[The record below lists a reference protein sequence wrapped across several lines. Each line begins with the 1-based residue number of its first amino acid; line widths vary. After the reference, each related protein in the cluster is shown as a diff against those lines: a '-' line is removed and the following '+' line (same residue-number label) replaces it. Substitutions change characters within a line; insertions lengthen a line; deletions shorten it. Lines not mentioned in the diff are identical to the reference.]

1 MMSRPR
7 TRKPQVRMAQP
18 KPTSLMSRLTMMG
31 KMTPPMLEPVERTPK
46 AAPRFLSNH
55 AWIVDMAGQVSETQ
69 PA

>member
-7 TRKPQVRMAQP
+7 IKKPQVRMAQP
-18 KPTSLMSRLTMMG
+18 KPTSLIIRLTMMG
-31 KMTPPMLEPVERTPK
+31 KMTPPMLEPVERIPK

-55 AWIVDMAGQVSETQ
+55 AWIVDRAGHVSETR